1 MLSSDSDL
9 FVAIGSDGLTVTTLP
24 RAFPDLDPEISP
36 SSCRSGSIASH
47 TRGDRKGRPT
57 EHAGRANPWEHY
69 RGGCRASH
77 TFETGVFEM
86 EVVEFHHTAWQHTQA
101 ATARIGL
108 SCGVREE
115 LGRSSYSWAYG
126 SSTGTIYYGGKLQQK
141 DREAYRPGDTVAVA
155 YTFSNSGPGR
165 VRFFPNGKCVF
176 DAAELDQVT
185 MKGVF
190 PIGRCK
196 SGSCGTVQ
204 SPDAE
209 MGSTFCFWPH
219 VDIKNATVR
228 VNFRRASSPCAD
240 LYPSDVGPF
249 LQDVTCALY
258 HNPCPAP
265 PSFAESM
272 VIMLIGVPGV
282 GKSRLAD
289 ELLSVLLGA
298 ALLSTNNILGSAKL
312 DITTTC
318 DFRTRIT
325 MRSVFSTT
333 S

>member
-1 MLSSDSDL
+1 M
-9 FVAIGSDGLTVTTLP
+9 
-24 RAFPDLDPEISP
+24 
-36 SSCRSGSIASH
+36 
-47 TRGDRKGRPT
+47 
-57 EHAGRANPWEHY
+57 
-69 RGGCRASH
+69 
-77 TFETGVFEM
+77 
-86 EVVEFHHTAWQHTQA
+86 
-101 ATARIGL
+101 
-108 SCGVREE
+108 
-115 LGRSSYSWAYG
+115 
-126 SSTGTIYYGGKLQQK
+126 
-141 DREAYRPGDTVAVA
+141 
-155 YTFSNSGPGR
+155 
-165 VRFFPNGKCVF
+165 F

-196 SGSCGTVQ
+196 SGLCGTVQ

-282 GKSRLAD
+282 GKSTLAD
-289 ELLSVLLGA
+289 ELLSVLPGA